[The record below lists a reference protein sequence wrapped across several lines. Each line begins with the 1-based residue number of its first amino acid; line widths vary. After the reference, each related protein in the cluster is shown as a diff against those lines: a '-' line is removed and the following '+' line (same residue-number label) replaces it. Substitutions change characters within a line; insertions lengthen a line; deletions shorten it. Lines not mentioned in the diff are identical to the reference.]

1 MTVNISIRT
10 LIPILLLLSCL
21 SLASGASAQPSSKPY
36 TEEYYY
42 KVKWGYQEE
51 FLALFRKYHYPI
63 LKKQMELGRILSVRV
78 ESPQIHFT
86 EEGRWDYRVTVVWK
100 DQLTPFDDFDGK
112 ALIRQLYPDQETFK
126 KEEQRR
132 FELLLAHWDL
142 PVSSIKMD

>member
-1 MTVNISIRT
+1 MTARFNIRT
-10 LIPILLLLSCL
+10 YVSVLLLFT
-21 SLASGASAQPSSKPY
+21 SLAMAPAASAQASSKPY

-42 KVKWGYQEE
+42 KVKWGFQEE
-51 FLALFRKYHYPI
+51 FLTLFRKNHYPI

-78 ESPQIHFT
+78 EAPQIHFT
-86 EEGRWDYRVTVVWK
+86 EDGRWDYRVTVVWK

-126 KEEQRR
+126 REEQRR

-142 PVSSIKMD
+142 PINALKFD